1 MRKTLGEI
9 GRLPVMGE
17 VLGSITSTRN
27 KVERAG
33 GGAEEGGQEGP
44 GSKVAFDQTSE
55 KGRQRSWSG
64 GRNWGGASQGKGS
77 RG

>member
-17 VLGSITSTRN
+17 VLGLITSTRN
-27 KVERAG
+27 KVRRAG

-44 GSKVAFDQTSE
+44 GSKVAFGQS
-55 KGRQRSWSG
+55 
-64 GRNWGGASQGKGS
+64 
-77 RG
+77 